1 VTDQKGSVMS
11 SAQLYDTIG
20 VTYTVTRRAEPR
32 IAARVWGCARRCA
45 DGIGCRGWHRLQ
57 RAPGRDVTD
66 RSFDAAMAIATVHH
80 RQDPIAGLRE
90 AARGSP
96 RGGLHARQQITERSI
111 PATHDGGQ
119 SRG

>member
-1 VTDQKGSVMS
+1 VRGVGMGDSQGVSDMS

-45 DGIGCRGWHRLQ
+45 DESIPFQ
-57 RAPGRDVTD
+57 DQ
-66 RSFDAAMAIATVHH
+66 SFDAAMAIATVHH

-96 RGGLHARQQITERSI
+96 RGGLHVRQQITERSI
-111 PATHDGGQ
+111 PATHDGGR